1 MFRMTCPHYP
11 NFSAEWCRCVADM
24 KKPRMGSTIAYIPFG
39 ALIEAAQM
47 RHYHEKLLQ
56 LDLVANILT
65 KINIGL
71 ATLCVS
77 CVLSNS

>member
-47 RHYHEKLLQ
+47 RHYHEKLNFMSKAVRCGASQKKLPK
-56 LDLVANILT
+56 DST
-65 KINIGL
+65 KAYSLG
-71 ATLCVS
+71 
-77 CVLSNS
+77 